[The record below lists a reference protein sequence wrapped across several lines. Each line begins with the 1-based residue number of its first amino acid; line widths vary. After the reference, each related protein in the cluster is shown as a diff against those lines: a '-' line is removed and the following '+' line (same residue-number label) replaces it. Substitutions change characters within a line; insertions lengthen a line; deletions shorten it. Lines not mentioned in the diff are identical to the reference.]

1 MRRPELLD
9 EIGRRLFESC
19 PICGGPPEKDEHV
32 PPKSIGGVIMT
43 RTCRGCNQTFG
54 GRVEGGVKDWF
65 YGATSEVE
73 LASENVRGSR
83 RVGKMQIMPARG
95 GGFLVTMGG
104 GSEDDFRA
112 MLLSKQVV
120 VRGRGPD
127 PNILRLALLKH
138 VYLAQ
143 CLRSGVPEGA
153 LADHIRESI
162 VAARD
167 ASRRDPMPVSPVALG
182 LTVVRFSVD
191 ERLSASP
198 LVAARIE
205 LPDGPMDGVIMLGR
219 FFVSW
224 PAYPPADIQPIDNL
238 WIEYV
243 LEVGDPV
250 TGTIVR
256 KG

>member
-1 MRRPELLD
+1 M
-9 EIGRRLFESC
+9 
-19 PICGGPPEKDEHV
+19 
-32 PPKSIGGVIMT
+32 
-43 RTCRGCNQTFG
+43 
-54 GRVEGGVKDWF
+54 KDWF
-65 YGATSEVE
+65 YGAISEVE
-73 LASENVRGSR
+73 LASENMRGSR

-95 GGFLVTMGG
+95 GGFLTMGG

-112 MLLSKQVV
+112 MLLSMQVV

-143 CLRSGVPEGA
+143 CLWSGIPQGA

-162 VAARD
+162 MAARD
-167 ASRRDPMPVSPVALG
+167 ASQRDPMPVSPVALG
-182 LTVVRFSVD
+182 LTVVRFYAD

-224 PAYPPADIQPIDNL
+224 PAYPPADIQQ
-238 WIEYV
+238 YV
-243 LEVGDPV
+243 LEVGDPI

-256 KG
+256 KD